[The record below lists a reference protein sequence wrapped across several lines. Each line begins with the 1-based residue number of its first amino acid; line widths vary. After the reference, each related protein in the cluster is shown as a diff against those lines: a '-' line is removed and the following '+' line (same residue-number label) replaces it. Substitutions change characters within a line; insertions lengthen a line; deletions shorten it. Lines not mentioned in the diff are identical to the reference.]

1 MKRASK
7 AKYGTT
13 KPSRHIR
20 GNMESMANC
29 MNHLKIKGSSM
40 ASRLA
45 GSGSKMD
52 FSCTVRHHAYTR
64 KIFSTK

>member
-1 MKRASK
+1 MRKKRASK

-29 MNHLKIKGSSM
+29 MNHLNIKGSSK
-40 ASRLA
+40 ASRVA
-45 GSGSKMD
+45 GRRGSRMD
-52 FSCTVRHHAYTR
+52 FSCTARERQEHR
-64 KIFSTK
+64 